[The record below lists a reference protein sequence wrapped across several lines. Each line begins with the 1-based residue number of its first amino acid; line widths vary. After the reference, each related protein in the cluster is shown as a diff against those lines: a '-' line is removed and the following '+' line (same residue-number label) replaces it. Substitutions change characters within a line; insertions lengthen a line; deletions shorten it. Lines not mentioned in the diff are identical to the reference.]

1 MRKCL
6 LLIGLLVTLAGADSW
21 SPPKGLVQIPLWPQG
36 SEVLSRGIVKYD
48 EPTKFVTNVRIP
60 TYTFYKAR
68 VDRGGATIVVFP
80 GGGHKVLAMELE
92 GTEVC
97 DYFSRSGVNCV
108 LVKYRVPYSGCY
120 YDNKQRKNVTP
131 EVPMALQ
138 DAQRAIS
145 IIRSR
150 ANELGIHPGRIGVM
164 GFSAGGNVAVLAS
177 TRFRQRSYTPIDEV
191 DRVSCRPDFAV
202 PCYPGH
208 MVMTHKNK
216 QPWETAH
223 LELNI
228 DIPISKSIPPTF
240 LVHAQDDPVDPYYY
254 SEVYARELK
263 KVGVPYRL
271 RGYRQGGHAFGVRK
285 KGVDS
290 DTWPEDVLHW
300 LVGLGMVRGNGG
312 P

>member
-1 MRKCL
+1 MRKSL
-6 LLIGLLVTLAGADSW
+6 ILIGLLVRLAGADSW
-21 SPPKGLVQIPLWPQG
+21 SPPQGLEQIPLWPQG
-36 SEVLSRGIVKYD
+36 AEVLSRGVAKFD
-48 EPTKFVTNVRIP
+48 EPTRFVTHVRIP
-60 TYTFYKAR
+60 TYTFYKAK
-68 VDRGGATIVVFP
+68 VDRGGATLIVFP
-80 GGGHKVLAMELE
+80 GGGYKVLAMDIE

-97 DYFSRSGVNCV
+97 NLFSQAGINCV

-120 YDNKQRKNVTP
+120 YDNKQHKNVTP

-145 IIRSR
+145 LIRSR
-150 ANELGIHPGRIGVM
+150 ASELGIHPGRIGVM

-177 TRFRQRSYTPIDEV
+177 TRFSQRSYKPIDEIDQV
-191 DRVSCRPDFAV
+191 GCRPDFAV

-216 QPWETAH
+216 RPWQTAH
-223 LELNI
+223 LELNT
-228 DIPISKSIPPTF
+228 DIPISQSIPPTF

-263 KVGVPYRL
+263 KAGVPYRL
-271 RGYRQGGHAFGVRK
+271 KGYRHGGHAFGVRK
-285 KGVDS
+285 TGVDA
-290 DTWPEDVLHW
+290 DHWPEDVLTW
-300 LVGLGMVRGNGG
+300 MVGLGMYHRD